1 MSARNKQRKD
11 FDFGAGRIIGH
22 SEELHKIFKLVEMVA
37 KTEATVLIQGDSG
50 TGKEL
55 IANAI
60 HYTSL
65 RAHAPFIKINCA
77 ALPENL
83 LESELFG
90 YKKGAFTGAYKD
102 KKGMFEMA
110 DGGTLLLD
118 EIGNM
123 SLSGQIKLLRVLQEG
138 EIVPLGD
145 SRTVP
150 VDVRVL
156 VTTNI
161 YLAEAVK
168 RCEFREDL
176 FYRLQVVTFE
186 MPPLRALKM
195 DIPLLVDHFI
205 YKQSKKHHRTIKGI
219 APAALEILMNYDWP
233 GNIRELEHSVE
244 RAIIMEHTDII
255 QPYSLSTDLFQKG
268 EGEKKRTPD
277 NLTLREKVSLYERQ
291 QILRA
296 LNEAGWKKN
305 LAARKLGI
313 DQRNLNYFLK
323 KHHITDPITRLKQR
337 GTVS

>member
-1 MSARNKQRKD
+1 MNARNKERKN

-22 SEELHKIFKLVEMVA
+22 SEELHKIFKLIEMVA

-65 RAHAPFIKINCA
+65 RSHAPFIKINCA

-123 SLSGQIKLLRVLQEG
+123 SLGGQIKLLRVLQEG
-138 EIVPLGD
+138 EIVPVGD
-145 SRTVP
+145 SRSVP

-161 YLAEAVK
+161 YLAGAVK
-168 RCEFREDL
+168 KGEFREDL

-186 MPPLRALKM
+186 MPTLRELKM
-195 DIPLLVDHFI
+195 DIPMLVDHFI
-205 YKQSKKHHRTIKGI
+205 YKQSKKHHRPIKGI
-219 APAALEILMNYDWP
+219 SPAALEILMHYDWP
-233 GNIRELEHSVE
+233 GNIRELEHTIE

-255 QPYSLSTDLFQKG
+255 QP
-268 EGEKKRTPD
+268 
-277 NLTLREKVSLYERQ
+277 
-291 QILRA
+291 
-296 LNEAGWKKN
+296 
-305 LAARKLGI
+305 
-313 DQRNLNYFLK
+313 
-323 KHHITDPITRLKQR
+323 
-337 GTVS
+337 